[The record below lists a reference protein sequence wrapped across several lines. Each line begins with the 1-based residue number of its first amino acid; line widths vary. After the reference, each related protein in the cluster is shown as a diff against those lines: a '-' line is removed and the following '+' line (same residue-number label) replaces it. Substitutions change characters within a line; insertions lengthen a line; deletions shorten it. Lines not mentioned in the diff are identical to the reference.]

1 MAWAAAA
8 AVVGGVA
15 GAMTNKP
22 PKLPPPAPPTPPPQ
36 ESKSPTAVDF
46 RTGVMGAGNS
56 GGSPGAAQT
65 LLTGAG
71 GVDPAELKLG
81 KSTLLGGDNM
91 GGG

>member
-1 MAWAAAA
+1 M
-8 AVVGGVA
+8 
-15 GAMTNKP
+15 
-22 PKLPPPAPPTPPPQ
+22 
-36 ESKSPTAVDF
+36 PTAIDF
-46 RTGVMGAGNS
+46 RTGVRGAGNS

-65 LLTGAG
+65 LLTGPG